1 MGSKSKRRHAQKQY
15 NRANNKPAAADVA
28 NETVANDNATAVT
41 NQPAENTTTPTTVIM
56 TPKEFRQAEK
66 ERAKQEKLLR
76 KQQAKN
82 AQDKNKNKD
91 KKDKEKKPF
100 FLVRFFR
107 WLWRSLTSV
116 FSELKKVHWPTFKQV
131 MKATG
136 IVLGIVV
143 LFGIVL
149 LVIWVLF
156 GLLHYLLV
164 NGNLSGWKVF

>member
-15 NRANNKPAAADVA
+15 NRAQNKPPVSETANLTDAAV
-28 NETVANDNATAVT
+28 NTENAEVTAEASA
-41 NQPAENTTTPTTVIM
+41 PVIM
-56 TPKEFRQAEK
+56 TPKELRKAEK

-82 AQDKNKNKD
+82 AQEKSKD

-100 FLVRFFR
+100 FLVRFFK
-107 WLWRSLTSV
+107 WLWRSIVSI

-131 MKATG
+131 IKATG

-143 LFGIVL
+143 LFGIIL
-149 LVIWVLF
+149 LAIWILF

-164 NGNLSGWKVF
+164 NGSLSGWTVF

>member
-1 MGSKSKRRHAQKQY
+1 M
-15 NRANNKPAAADVA
+15 
-28 NETVANDNATAVT
+28 
-41 NQPAENTTTPTTVIM
+41 
-56 TPKEFRQAEK
+56 
-66 ERAKQEKLLR
+66 
-76 KQQAKN
+76 
-82 AQDKNKNKD
+82 
-91 KKDKEKKPF
+91 
-100 FLVRFFR
+100 VRFFR

>member
-15 NRANNKPAAADVA
+15 NRANNKPAVADVA
-28 NETVANDNATAVT
+28 NEAVVDDNTAAT
-41 NQPAENTTTPTTVIM
+41 NQPAENTTTPTSVIM

-66 ERAKQEKLLR
+66 ERAKQAKLLR

-82 AQDKNKNKD
+82 GQDKNKD

-164 NGNLSGWKVF
+164 NGNLSGWKIF